1 MKRIRKQLSNEDSI
15 GSSGMGN
22 NISLARHTFYC
33 RIRVT
38 EVKKALKRMKTE
50 KAAGLNAIAMEAWKY
65 LGEFGSLVR

>member
-1 MKRIRKQLSNEDSI
+1 MKRIRKQLLNEDSI

-22 NISLARHTFYC
+22 NISLARHTFYH

-65 LGEFGSLVR
+65 